1 MFVLSQTVT
10 ISATD
15 ADEGVNAEIS
25 FSLRGEAGDDYQ
37 SGKDIYQFFN

>member
-1 MFVLSQTVT
+1 MFILSQTVA

-25 FSLRGEAGDDYQ
+25 FSLQGETNSEYHLP
-37 SGKDIYQFFN
+37 IR